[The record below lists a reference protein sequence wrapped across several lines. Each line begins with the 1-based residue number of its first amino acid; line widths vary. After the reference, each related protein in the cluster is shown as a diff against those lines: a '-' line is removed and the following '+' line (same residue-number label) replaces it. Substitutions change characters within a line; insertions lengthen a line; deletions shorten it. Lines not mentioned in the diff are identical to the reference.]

1 MSARR
6 TKRRYAHELYPH
18 EEGTIRPLA
27 VEVPYLYARALG
39 LEVTGTSWFTVEP
52 RSIAG
57 DRVDRLIGAR
67 HIALLADALAQD
79 LVGQEAW
86 DWAESMLSDET
97 GEIIHERAV
106 RHGVDPYAI
115 KPYQCGDEPTH
126 HDHYS
131 EPDSRGA
138 RFVDRVEGRESECD
152 QCTGPVPTPNNENA
166 GI

>member
-1 MSARR
+1 MG
-6 TKRRYAHELYPH
+6 TQTMGVLDEL
-18 EEGTIRPLA
+18 E
-27 VEVPYLYARALG
+27 ARA
-39 LEVTGTSWFTVEP
+39 VTGAIGCWLNVE
-52 RSIAG
+52 
-57 DRVDRLIGAR
+57 L
-67 HIALLADALAQD
+67 
-79 LVGQEAW
+79 
-86 DWAESMLSDET
+86 
-97 GEIIHERAV
+97 
-106 RHGVDPYAI
+106 RHGAPGAFTPGDTSREWFPRDEL